1 MPEIPFDDDET
12 PFEAPAVTDDLPLVF
27 IGPHYDDPPQEN

>member
-1 MPEIPFDDDET
+1 MAEIPFDADDV

-27 IGPHYDDPPQEN
+27 IGPYYDSPPLKE